1 MGLGKTLIV
10 LRYIARRLAVA
21 KAPVV
26 DLSRKRFLVA
36 VPTQAILTA
45 QLEETRKFD
54 PAYVLD
60 HMVFTPYRSLAK
72 TLAASSYH

>member
-45 QLEETRKFD
+45 QLEET
-54 PAYVLD
+54 
-60 HMVFTPYRSLAK
+60 HMCSTTWSLPPIAR
-72 TLAASSYH
+72 